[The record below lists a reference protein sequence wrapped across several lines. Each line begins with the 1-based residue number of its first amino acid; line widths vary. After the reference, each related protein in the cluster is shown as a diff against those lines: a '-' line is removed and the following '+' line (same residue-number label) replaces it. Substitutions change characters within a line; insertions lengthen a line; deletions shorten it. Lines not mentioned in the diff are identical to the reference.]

1 MEDAQQNEF
10 YRACL
15 SGDARELR
23 RLLEA
28 GGIDLDRPDDSG
40 SPGLLLASCFGFA
53 DVVQLLLEAGAD
65 VNAHDSRG
73 WSALV
78 WATNNHHSSIAKLLL
93 DSGASKAATTSLGRT
108 AQDFCDDDELKRDLE
123 VRTISGDFY
132 DAGGAADMEES
143 LREQE
148 RSNRMAAEAGMNLE
162 IDLGVL
168 SLEAPAEETEADAGG
183 GEQPDSFV
191 WDKCLPS
198 QMFVFDEEAI
208 ADMIQFGVDSYPPKR
223 SPAQK
228 LVPANLFF
236 LASRFAHYYGSQKL
250 LDSLLDQ
257 FLGAVEAVLNR
268 GADDMTTLSF
278 WISNCLLLQYY
289 LRKDPGLQQSSA
301 GAQLRL
307 SELVSEAYV
316 LLVRDAERRI
326 EKTLEES
333 ILAYAAIDGL
343 AEIEMSDEWRIFR
356 RRKQDANGGTV
367 SPRRQRGPTPRNIT
381 SLLSSTEFIL
391 DAYQIHPLLV
401 VQVLAQI
408 VHWFSRECF
417 NRIMANRKYLCR
429 SKAMDLRMN
438 VSQIEEWLRT
448 NNRSWGTTPDLVT
461 RTTKSL
467 KPLVGIL
474 QLLQCISSLGEDE
487 VRGVVSNLDGI
498 TARQA
503 RHVVEHY
510 RAERTEPRMSKA
522 IRLQLQALEREENG
536 KDDIYLSATEQLTF
550 SLPSS
555 TDLIVSYGAGIGG
568 VATDN
573 ERHFTPSLPNEIV
586 EKLDG
591 ARGGLSAADRATAY
605 ALGVGGAGAD
615 EGPRDFEA
623 LEKEERENKVAEL
636 LGKDGGVW

>member
-15 SGDARELR
+15 SGDSRELR

-53 DVVQLLLEAGAD
+53 DVVQLLIEAGAD
-65 VNAHDSRG
+65 VDAHDARG

-78 WATNNHHSSIAKLLL
+78 WATNNHHSAIAKLLL
-93 DSGASKAATTSLGRT
+93 DSGASKGATTTLGRT

-123 VRTISGDFY
+123 VRTLSGDFY
-132 DAGGAADMEES
+132 EAGGADLEES

-148 RSNRMAAEAGMNLE
+148 RANRMAAEAGMNLE

-168 SLEAPAEETEADAGG
+168 SLEAPAEQEVTAD
-183 GEQPDSFV
+183 EPDSFV

-198 QMFVFDEEAI
+198 QMFVFDEDAI
-208 ADMIQFGVDSYPPKR
+208 ADMIHLGVDSYPPKR

-236 LASRFAHYYGSQKL
+236 LASRFAHYFGSQRL
-250 LDSLLDQ
+250 LDSLLEQ
-257 FLGAVEAVLNR
+257 FLNAVETVLNK

-289 LRKDPGLQQSSA
+289 LRKDPGLQESSA
-301 GAQLRL
+301 SAQLRL
-307 SELVSEAYV
+307 AELVSEAYV
-316 LLVRDAERRI
+316 LVVRDAERRI

-343 AEIEMSDEWRIFR
+343 AEIEMSDEWRIFKR
-356 RRKQDANGGTV
+356 KKQDGMV
-367 SPRRQRGPTPRNIT
+367 SPRRQRGPTPRNVT
-381 SLLSSTEFIL
+381 SLLSSTLFIL
-391 DAYQIHPLLV
+391 EAYQIHPLLV
-401 VQVLAQI
+401 VQVLAQV
-408 VHWFSRECF
+408 VHWFSREVF
-417 NRIMANRKYLCR
+417 NRVLASKKHLCR

-438 VSQIEEWLRT
+438 VSQVEEWIRT
-448 NNRSWGTTPDLVT
+448 NNRSWAATPDLLART
-461 RTTKSL
+461 RKSM
-467 KPLVGIL
+467 KPLVGVL
-474 QLLQCISSLGEDE
+474 QLLQCISSLAEDE
-487 VRGVVSNLDGI
+487 VRSVVANLDGV

-510 RAERTEPRMSKA
+510 RAERTEPRIPKA
-522 IRLQLQALEREENG
+522 IRLQLQALERESASS
-536 KDDIYLSATEQLTF
+536 DDIYLSATEQLTF

-555 TDLIVSYGAGIGG
+555 TDLIMSYGAGLGG
-568 VATDN
+568 VARDN
-573 ERHFTPSLPNEIV
+573 ERQFTPFLPTDIV

-605 ALGVGGAGAD
+605 ALGVGGVAD
-615 EGPRDFEA
+615 DGPRDYEA
-623 LEKEERENKVAEL
+623 LEREERDNKVAEL